1 MAARSFIAQIDG
13 KPVRV
18 KAGGFAFSDV
28 MSATLF
34 EADEVACLA
43 RLLSLMYP
51 GDRVSFRV
59 SHRNY

>member
-1 MAARSFIAQIDG
+1 MAARSFIAQVDG
-13 KPVRV
+13 KSVRV
-18 KAGGFAFSDV
+18 KAGGFAFSDLL
-28 MSATLF
+28 SATLF

-59 SHRNY
+59 SRRNY